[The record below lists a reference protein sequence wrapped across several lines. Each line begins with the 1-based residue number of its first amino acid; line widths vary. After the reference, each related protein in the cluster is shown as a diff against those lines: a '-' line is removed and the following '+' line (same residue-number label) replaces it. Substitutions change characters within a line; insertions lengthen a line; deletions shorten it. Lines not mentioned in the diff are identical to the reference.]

1 MSESKLCFKITVEAG
16 EFLMKLAD
24 ILQRLAGLAAP
35 VTGVSFSDPPAADK
49 DPPIGELTPS
59 FNGLLCSLCGSP
71 QFETPS
77 GVTCANG
84 HGGAAGEVPE
94 KEDSTT
100 MSGPLTCA
108 KCNTVLDHTDAPGV
122 FDCPNGCD
130 RSGTA
135 DKTPPPPPPADTGG
149 VELADGIPHDT
160 RIHAS
165 TKTKYASKPFG
176 WKLKRGVGKALVATV
191 EAELRAVMA
200 IKTPGTETRPSTT
213 AAEQAFGDAAAGTQ
227 TPPPPPA
234 TETTAAPGV
243 ITTYAELINAV
254 TAAGLADD
262 PSLAAALAKFSIPSM
277 QVLGAKPDLVP
288 FVAKELFP
296 GV

>member
-16 EFLMKLAD
+16 DFLVKLAD

-35 VTGVSFSDPPAADK
+35 TPGVVVNN
-49 DPPIGELTPS
+49 DPPIGELTTG
-59 FNGLLCSLCGSP
+59 FNGLLCTLCGSP

-84 HGGAAGEVPE
+84 HGGADGEAPE
-94 KEDSTT
+94 KEDATT
-100 MSGPLTCA
+100 AADNQLTCV
-108 KCNTVLDHTDAPGV
+108 KCNAVLLEGGAPGV
-122 FDCPNGCD
+122 WDCPNGCD
-130 RSGTA
+130 RLMRDTT

-149 VELADGIPHDT
+149 VELADGIPHDI

-176 WKLKRGVGKALVATV
+176 WKLKRGVDKTLVATV

-200 IKTPGTETRPSTT
+200 IKTPGTETQPDAT
-213 AAEQAFGDAAAGTQ
+213 AAEKAFGDAAAGTQ

-234 TETTAAPGV
+234 TGTTDAPGV
-243 ITTYAELINAV
+243 ITTYAELINAI
-254 TAAGLADD
+254 TSAGLADD
-262 PSLAAALAKFSIPSM
+262 PRLTAALSKFNIPSM